1 MAHDGRGGRR
11 LRYPVSLGN
20 VAHDATE
27 VASAL
32 DSTQGARSS
41 PWRVPVRRSTA
52 PGIRNVAHDATEVAV
67 ARAVLTRYRPIP
79 GGITRELYHQRFNGG
94 SRESC
99 ITNGSTQKARQAH
112 EKPGPTRKVK
122 AEGLFTVNRCVK

>member
-67 ARAVLTRYRPIP
+67 ARAVLTRYRPL
-79 GGITRELYHQRFNGG
+79 TDFDSTYFELAGDAAL
-94 SRESC
+94 S
-99 ITNGSTQKARQAH
+99 
-112 EKPGPTRKVK
+112 
-122 AEGLFTVNRCVK
+122 